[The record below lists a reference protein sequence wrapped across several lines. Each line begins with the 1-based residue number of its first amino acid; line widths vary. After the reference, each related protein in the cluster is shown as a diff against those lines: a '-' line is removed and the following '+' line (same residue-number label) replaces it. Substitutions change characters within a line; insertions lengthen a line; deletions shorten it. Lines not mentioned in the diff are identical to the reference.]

1 MVTELGGPSPFEHLE
16 LLANE
21 VFLPVLSNPQN
32 QAKWGEVPTRE
43 IMDRFHNFLS
53 STTILCGQIKG
64 ETRLPMPPIDL
75 SGGPSTGK
83 NRISLLEGAIITWTK
98 QIRSVL
104 KQDPESQLKQG
115 LHPTPDVEIEFW
127 RNKAANLNSIFEQ
140 LQGPR
145 IRRVLRALD
154 QSKSTYCTTFAR
166 LCKEVF
172 SARMEANDNTKYLR
186 TLEVW
191 FQSLNGE
198 DDFPKTVGLFK
209 PMLHIILLIWKNS
222 KHYNTSPRLV
232 VLMREICNS
241 LILQAT
247 KYVSGEQIFTMI
259 ESEEANLAVTMLK
272 TTLHVCGAFKST
284 YLEYKTTANAECPA
298 NTWKIQNNALFMRLD
313 CFLERCHDILDLTQT
328 IVQFTKL
335 AKIEVGGTK
344 GKTLTAS
351 IKQIYEDFL
360 MAVAKFKA
368 VPYDIMDVSAKAFDD
383 DFYDFR
389 GSIKELERRLGAVV
403 SLAFDDCSTVYGRF
417 KLLDSFEG
425 LLERPIIQDELE
437 KKYVGL
443 VQSYGFDLK
452 TVQEMFLHYRDNC
465 PIAWNLPP
473 IAGALTWCRGLVER
487 IQVLIL
493 FNLPWIFLFITYDV
507 FEESLL
513 LNVMDFICI
522 ILNLNLNLT
531 LNLNYTSIVIS
542 IFIFIYVLCTIFHKR
557 LCDWLL
563 QHLKFRRFLP
573 MHFYLNEFFYLRCT
587 TENIP
592 IHKMIKYS

>member
-1 MVTELGGPSPFEHLE
+1 
-16 LLANE
+16 
-21 VFLPVLSNPQN
+21 
-32 QAKWGEVPTRE
+32 
-43 IMDRFHNFLS
+43 
-53 STTILCGQIKG
+53 
-64 ETRLPMPPIDL
+64 MPPIDL

-115 LHPTPDVEIEFW
+115 LHPTPYVEIEFW
-127 RNKAANLNSIFEQ
+127 KNKAANLNSIFEQ

-172 SARMEANDNTKYLR
+172 TARIEANDNTKYLR
-186 TLEVW
+186 TLEFW
-191 FQSLNGE
+191 FQSLSGE

-241 LILQAT
+241 LIQQAT
-247 KYVSGEQIFTMI
+247 KYISGEQIFAMI
-259 ESEEANLAVTMLK
+259 ESEEANMAVTMLK

-344 GKTLTAS
+344 GKTLTAT
-351 IKQIYEDFL
+351 IKQIYDDFL
-360 MAVAKFKA
+360 TAVAMFKA
-368 VPYDIMDVSAKAFDD
+368 VPYDILDVSAKTFDD

-443 VQSYGFDLK
+443 VQAYGQDLK
-452 TVQEMFLHYRDNC
+452 NVQEMFLLYRDNC

-473 IAGALTWCRGLVER
+473 IAGALTWCRGLMER
-487 IQVLIL
+487 VQVG
-493 FNLPWIFLFITYDV
+493 NT
-507 FEESLL
+507 
-513 LNVMDFICI
+513 
-522 ILNLNLNLT
+522 
-531 LNLNYTSIVIS
+531 
-542 IFIFIYVLCTIFHKR
+542 
-557 LCDWLL
+557 
-563 QHLKFRRFLP
+563 
-573 MHFYLNEFFYLRCT
+573 
-587 TENIP
+587 
-592 IHKMIKYS
+592 KY

>member
-1 MVTELGGPSPFEHLE
+1 MIIPQIVVTELGGPSPFEHLE

-21 VFLPVLSNPQN
+21 IFLPVLSNPQN

-115 LHPTPDVEIEFW
+115 NHPTPDVEIEFW
-127 RNKAANLNSIFEQ
+127 RNKSANLNSIYEQ

-172 SARMEANDNTKYLR
+172 TARMEANDNQKYLR
-186 TLEVW
+186 TLEYW
-191 FQSLNGE
+191 FSSLNGE
-198 DDFPKTVGLFK
+198 DDFPKTVELFK

-222 KHYNTSPRLV
+222 KHYNTPARLV

-241 LILQAT
+241 LIAQAT
-247 KYVSGEQIFTMI
+247 KYVSGEQIFAMI
-259 ESEEANLAVTMLK
+259 ESEEANMAVTMLK
-272 TTLHVCGAFKST
+272 TTLHVCGTFKST
-284 YLEYKTTANAECPA
+284 YFDYKTTANAECPA
-298 NTWKIQNNALFMRLD
+298 NPWKIQNNALFMRLD

-351 IKQIYEDFL
+351 IKQIYDDFL
-360 MAVAKFKA
+360 QAVAKFKA
-368 VPYDIMDVSAKAFDD
+368 VHYDIMDVGAKEFDD

-403 SLAFDDCSTVYGRF
+403 SLAFDDCSTVYGKF

-443 VQSYGFDLK
+443 VQSYGQDLK
-452 TVQEMFLHYRDNC
+452 TVQEMFLQYRDNC

-487 IQVLIL
+487 IQVGI
-493 FNLPWIFLFITYDV
+493 N
-507 FEESLL
+507 
-513 LNVMDFICI
+513 
-522 ILNLNLNLT
+522 
-531 LNLNYTSIVIS
+531 
-542 IFIFIYVLCTIFHKR
+542 
-557 LCDWLL
+557 
-563 QHLKFRRFLP
+563 RR
-573 MHFYLNEFFYLRCT
+573 
-587 TENIP
+587 
-592 IHKMIKYS
+592 